1 MVVLY
6 GNTAVIHPMCAI
18 DEYAMIFEVGFD
30 LALLTLRLK
39 LIIWL

>member
-18 DEYAMIFEVGFD
+18 DEYAMIFS
-30 LALLTLRLK
+30 K
-39 LIIWL
+39 LGLV